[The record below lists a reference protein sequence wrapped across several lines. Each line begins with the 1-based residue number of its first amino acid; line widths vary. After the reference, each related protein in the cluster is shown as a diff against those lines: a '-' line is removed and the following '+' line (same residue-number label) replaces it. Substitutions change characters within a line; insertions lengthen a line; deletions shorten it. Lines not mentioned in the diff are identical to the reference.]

1 MPVNFRLCFYI
12 YTAIVVVIALCIG
25 YFIGIGL
32 LKFDPVFILIVV
44 GFIATFAMRML
55 ILHFIGS
62 LDDAEEL

>member
-12 YTAIVVVIALCIG
+12 YTAIVVVIALLLG
-25 YFIGIGL
+25 YLIGIGI

-44 GFIATFAMRML
+44 GFLATFAMRML

-62 LDDAEEL
+62 LDDAEDL